1 MTLSLLNT
9 SSLALLCLSSV
20 TLLTPDAAAGAA
32 NPDAE
37 RAPTNTSA
45 QVPVQE
51 FQITAERF
59 QFSPSTIEVN
69 QGDTVRLVVRSV
81 DVAHGFR
88 IDGHDVEMLIPG
100 GGSVTVEFVATRA
113 GSYQFRCTNYCGLGH
128 DGMLGSLNVRGT
140 TTGVQIVATGPDE
153 LDDRRVDP
161 AEPDFT
167 LVTLPTTLRLP
178 NHTFAFRLTHRFS
191 RPLGQGNFGDLVED
205 LFGFDTA
212 ALIGLEFRYG
222 LFPGTQLGISRGNTR
237 TIQFFGR
244 HSFRRQGDAGVIGLD
259 AVVFIE
265 GLDNFTEEYSPGVG
279 VVISKQIKEH
289 AAFYVEPT
297 WVGNTNNPGRLHVL
311 AGAVSN
317 DDNTFMIG
325 LGARLR
331 IRPTVYLVG
340 EFIPRVAGFDLG
352 DDHVTFGV
360 EKRVGG
366 HSFQVNFSNS
376 LGSTLGQ
383 IAQGASDDDWFIG
396 FNITRKFY

>member
-1 MTLSLLNT
+1 MSWSSTY
-9 SSLALLCLSSV
+9 SLALLCLSSV

-32 NPDAE
+32 NPDGE
-37 RAPTNTSA
+37 RVPTNRSA

-59 QFSPSTIEVN
+59 QFSPRTIEVN

-81 DVAHGFR
+81 DVTHGFR
-88 IDGHDVEMLIPG
+88 IDGHDVEALIPG
-100 GGSVTVEFVATRA
+100 GGGPVTVEFVAARA
-113 GSYQFRCTNYCGLGH
+113 GRYQFMCTNYCGLGH
-128 DGMLGSLNVRGT
+128 GGMHGILNVRGT

-153 LDDRRVDP
+153 LDDRRVDL

-191 RPLGQGNFGDLVED
+191 RPLGRGSFGDLVED

-237 TIQFFGR
+237 TVQFFAR
-244 HSFRRQGDAGVIGLD
+244 HSLRRQGDAGVIGLD

-289 AAFYVEPT
+289 ATFYVEPM
-297 WVGNTNNPGRLHVL
+297 WVGNTNNPGRLHGP

-317 DDNTFMIG
+317 DDDTFMIG

>member
-1 MTLSLLNT
+1 MSWSSTY
-9 SSLALLCLSSV
+9 SLALLCLSSV

-32 NPDAE
+32 NPDGE
-37 RAPTNTSA
+37 RVPTNRSA

-59 QFSPSTIEVN
+59 QFSPRTIEVN

-81 DVAHGFR
+81 DVTHGFR
-88 IDGHDVEMLIPG
+88 IDGHDVEALIPG
-100 GGSVTVEFVATRA
+100 GGGPVTVEFVAARA
-113 GSYQFRCTNYCGLGH
+113 GRYQFMCTNYCGLGH
-128 DGMLGSLNVRGT
+128 GGMHGILNVRGT

-153 LDDRRVDP
+153 LDDRRVDL

-191 RPLGQGNFGDLVED
+191 RPLGRGSFGDLVED

-222 LFPGTQLGISRGNTR
+222 LFPWTQLGISRGNTR
-237 TIQFFGR
+237 TVQFFAR
-244 HSFRRQGDAGVIGLD
+244 HSLRRQGDAGVIGLD

-289 AAFYVEPT
+289 ATFYVEPM
-297 WVGNTNNPGRLHVL
+297 WVGNTNNPGRLHGP

-317 DDNTFMIG
+317 DDDTFMIG
-325 LGARLR
+325 PWRPPADSANGVPGGRVHPACGR
-331 IRPTVYLVG
+331 IRSG
-340 EFIPRVAGFDLG
+340 
-352 DDHVTFGV
+352 
-360 EKRVGG
+360 
-366 HSFQVNFSNS
+366 
-376 LGSTLGQ
+376 
-383 IAQGASDDDWFIG
+383 
-396 FNITRKFY
+396 